1 MSTVNLKARKL
12 SSQAARKIVRLREG
26 SCPCELLLFDSML
39 SVYIHWHALTLA
51 YFSTPLAQLINF
63 EDSQVFGI
71 DLSENDVTVL
81 NFLQLFSEIQQLNLL
96 HNNIGMSRVSL
107 PRPSEFGH

>member
-12 SSQAARKIVRLREG
+12 SSQAARKIVRLASAHPLQFFFCSR
-26 SCPCELLLFDSML
+26 CHVCTHP
-39 SVYIHWHALTLA
+39 LTRLA
-51 YFSTPLAQLINF
+51 ICFPSLAQLINF

-107 PRPSEFGH
+107 PRPSATGH